1 MAALIVI
8 GFMVPVGVFADTP
21 SGSGQIEQS
30 GQPSGSGEI
39 DSGGAAPQSFPTFPN
54 PFNFKF
60 KTIPEFI
67 AYILYNIVMPLG
79 LVVIVF
85 FIIRA
90 GFIYVT
96 AGGDAGAIEKA
107 HKNFLAVVI
116 GAAVLLGSV
125 AIASIINGT
134 ICQIAGNIPGLC
146 ENGGAMQI
154 QLK

>member
-1 MAALIVI
+1 MALIVI
-8 GFMVPVGVFADTP
+8 GFMLPVGVWGQEMQGGSSVGTQEPAMQPGSSVGTP
-21 SGSGQIEQS
+21 GSS
-30 GQPSGSGEI
+30 
-39 DSGGAAPQSFPTFPN
+39 AQSFPTFPN
-54 PFNFKF
+54 PFNFEF

-96 AGGDAGAIEKA
+96 AGGDSGAIEKA